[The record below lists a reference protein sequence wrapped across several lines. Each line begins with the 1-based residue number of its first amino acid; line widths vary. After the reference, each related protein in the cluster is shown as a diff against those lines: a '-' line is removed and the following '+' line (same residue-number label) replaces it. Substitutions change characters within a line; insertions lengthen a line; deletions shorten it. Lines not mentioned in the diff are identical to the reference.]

1 MRAWWRLCRR
11 PGLSLDSPEMRA
23 EAARARAQLG
33 EAKIL
38 RQRIEYHVRENH
50 LAARMKAALEG
61 IPDP

>member
-1 MRAWWRLCRR
+1 
-11 PGLSLDSPEMRA
+11 MRA